1 MVRSVS
7 LLLSLPV
14 MLAGLLVAGYYG
26 QLSLVATLLGILAI
40 VVFAILATGWTEDHD
55 VSD

>member
-7 LLLSLPV
+7 LLVSLPIIV
-14 MLAGLLVAGYYG
+14 VGLLIANYCG

-40 VVFAILATGWTEDHD
+40 VVFAVVATGWTEDHD

>member
-7 LLLSLPV
+7 FLLSFPIMV
-14 MLAGLLVAGYYG
+14 IGLLVANYCG

-40 VVFAILATGWTEDHD
+40 VAFAVFATGWTEDHD

>member
-7 LLLSLPV
+7 LLLSLPIMV
-14 MLAGLLVAGYYG
+14 AGLLVAGYYG

>member
-7 LLLSLPV
+7 FLISVPVVIVALLL
-14 MLAGLLVAGYYG
+14 AHYWG

-40 VVFAILATGWTEDHD
+40 IAFAILATGWTEDHD